1 MSKAKGL
8 VWVAAACG
16 VATGVALGLPW
27 AATRVP
33 WSVERWLGDL
43 GAVPAH
49 RCNSRSD
56 PAPAAALDKVL
67 RRIYPLDAADRSLP
81 ITVEILADPSV
92 NAFATLGGH
101 IYVYRGLL
109 EKAQSG
115 DELAAVLAHEIAHVR
130 NRDVI
135 QGVAV
140 NLFTWGGL
148 RAALPGSGGSTS
160 EIAYL
165 LLTLKFSRQQ
175 ENQADEDGL
184 DRLRNARVDPLGLAR
199 FFARLGRLE
208 SPPAIISNHP
218 ASSARAALAARQVGY
233 VTEPVLTTD
242 EWARL
247 RHFCVGTNG
256 TGQSGDSATP

>member
-33 WSVERWLGDL
+33 WSVERWLGGL

-49 RCNSRSD
+49 LCNSRSD
-56 PAPAAALDKVL
+56 AESAAALDTVL

-92 NAFATLGGH
+92 NGFATLGGH
-101 IYVYRGLL
+101 IYVYQGLL
-109 EKAQSG
+109 EQAQSG

-148 RAALPGSGGSTS
+148 RAALPGGGGSTS

-184 DRLRNARVDPLGLAR
+184 ERLRKARVDPLGLAR
-199 FFARLGRLE
+199 FFERMGSLE

-218 ASSARAALAARQVGY
+218 ASSARAALAAQQVGY
-233 VTEPVLTTD
+233 ASEPVLTTD

-247 RHFCVGTNG
+247 RKFCVGAND